1 MRVQLRLDFQFFISL
16 WLIWPAWALA
26 QAPVFSTGLE
36 FTEPETYEQLPKATK
51 YRAAL
56 PERVDLSSR
65 FPEPGSQGP
74 QGSCVAWAVAYGA
87 RSYYDLASNGNR
99 ANSSAAFSPA
109 YIYNQIRADRSNCS
123 SGSNI
128 TRALDLLKNQGV
140 ARLDEFPY
148 LDDEC
153 VKLPSAQI
161 RVSAARNMIKDWRT
175 IKYGQ
180 IETVKGE
187 LYRGHPVIVGMAIPD
202 SFSEVRGASIFSDST
217 SSTSGG
223 HAMTIV
229 GYDDKRGAFKLLNSW
244 GKSWGD
250 GGYGWVD
257 YDVMSK
263 RGREYYVMVV
273 DAPSKPPAPPPPPPP
288 PIPSGPSPAAI
299 RQEIKSLVGQ
309 MECSAIEADVSAQGQ
324 VFLKGFTGSIAKVD
338 DLIRNVQG
346 VAGVKSV
353 SSQITLAP
361 WPQCEAYITLASL
374 RRDPGLLSV
383 ALTGRAAGPKNV
395 LKEGEPF
402 SFDITPQNTGGY
414 VYISYLQ
421 ANGDQVPLI
430 AGQAYPRGQILKLP
444 PVGTGRSYSIS
455 APFGDELLIVITSPK
470 QLFPKGYPQGGDR
483 EFLSML
489 RRVILNLPPAELSQL
504 TVALLPI
511 QTIPR

>member
-1 MRVQLRLDFQFFISL
+1 
-16 WLIWPAWALA
+16 
-26 QAPVFSTGLE
+26 
-36 FTEPETYEQLPKATK
+36 
-51 YRAAL
+51 
-56 PERVDLSSR
+56 
-65 FPEPGSQGP
+65 
-74 QGSCVAWAVAYGA
+74 
-87 RSYYDLASNGNR
+87 
-99 ANSSAAFSPA
+99 
-109 YIYNQIRADRSNCS
+109 
-123 SGSNI
+123 
-128 TRALDLLKNQGV
+128 
-140 ARLDEFPY
+140 
-148 LDDEC
+148 
-153 VKLPSAQI
+153 
-161 RVSAARNMIKDWRT
+161 
-175 IKYGQ
+175 
-180 IETVKGE
+180 
-187 LYRGHPVIVGMAIPD
+187 
-202 SFSEVRGASIFSDST
+202 
-217 SSTSGG
+217 
-223 HAMTIV
+223 
-229 GYDDKRGAFKLLNSW
+229 
-244 GKSWGD
+244 
-250 GGYGWVD
+250 
-257 YDVMSK
+257 
-263 RGREYYVMVV
+263 
-273 DAPSKPPAPPPPPPP
+273 
-288 PIPSGPSPAAI
+288 
-299 RQEIKSLVGQ
+299 
-309 MECSAIEADVSAQGQ
+309 MECSAIEADISAQGQ

-444 PVGTGRSYSIS
+444 PAGTGRSYSIS

-483 EFLSML
+483 EFLSVL
-489 RRVILNLPPAELSQL
+489 RRVVLNLSPAELSLL